1 MSEPSADDSGEQFGD
16 ELAGGPPDPVG
27 EPLPLF
33 PLSSVL
39 FPGAPLPLHIFEQ
52 RYRDLVA
59 ELLSRPEGELRR
71 FGVVAIRSGRE
82 SGPAIPDLHAIG
94 CAAAVRSVSPYAD
107 GRYDVLSVGVRRFR
121 LLEVD
126 STSKP
131 YLLGR
136 VEWLGESPGDPN
148 RADALVAPVQATML
162 EYVEHL
168 VATGEAEVDLPE
180 LPDDPMTLSYLVGAA
195 LLLPLVERQLLLE
208 APDAATRL
216 RRLLSL
222 LRRETVL
229 LDRLAAVSAPDLVRV
244 SPSPN

>member
-1 MSEPSADDSGEQFGD
+1 M
-16 ELAGGPPDPVG
+16 PDPSGDDPDPQESGAVG
-27 EPLPLF
+27 TELIPLF

-52 RYRDLVA
+52 RYRDLVG
-59 ELLSRPEGELRR
+59 ELLGQPEDELRR

-82 SGPAIPDLHAIG
+82 AGPAVPDLHAVG
-94 CAAAVRSVSPYAD
+94 TAAAVRSVSGYSD
-107 GRYDVLSVGVRRFR
+107 GRYDVMTVGVRRFR

-126 STSKP
+126 STTKP
-131 YLLGR
+131 FLVGR
-136 VEWLGESPGDPN
+136 VEWLPEPAGEAE
-148 RADALVAPVQATML
+148 RAQNLVGPVSSAML
-162 EYVEHL
+162 HYVDRL

-180 LPDDPMTLSYLVGAA
+180 LPSEPLALSYLVAAA
-195 LLLPLVERQLLLE
+195 LLLPLTERQVLLE
-208 APDAATRL
+208 APDAVHRL

-229 LDRLAAVSAPDLVRV
+229 LEELAAVSAPDLVRI

>member
-1 MSEPSADDSGEQFGD
+1 MNEPSGEDSDRTDGRP
-16 ELAGGPPDPVG
+16 GPEGG

-59 ELLSRPEGELRR
+59 ELLSRPEGEMRR

-82 SGPAIPDLHAIG
+82 SGPAVPDLHAVG

-107 GRYDVLSVGVRRFR
+107 GRYDVLSIGVRRFR
-121 LLEVD
+121 LLDID

-136 VEWLGESPGDPN
+136 GEWLAEPQGDSR
-148 RADALVAPVQATML
+148 RAEALVEPVQAAML
-162 EYVEHL
+162 TYVEHL

-180 LPDDPMTLSYLVGAA
+180 LPDEPLALSYLVGAA
-195 LLLPLVERQLLLE
+195 LLLPLTERQVLLE
-208 APDAATRL
+208 APDATKRL
-216 RRLLSL
+216 RRVLSL

-229 LDRLAAVSAPDLVRV
+229 LDRLAAGSAPEPARG
-244 SPSPN
+244 